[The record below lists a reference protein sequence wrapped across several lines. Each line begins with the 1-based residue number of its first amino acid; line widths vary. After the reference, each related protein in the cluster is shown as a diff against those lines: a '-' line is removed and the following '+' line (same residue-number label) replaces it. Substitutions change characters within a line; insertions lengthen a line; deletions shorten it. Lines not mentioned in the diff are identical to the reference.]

1 MENAQRERT
10 GEPGGHIPKVI
21 QFFPAVPFTNIN
33 AANAYWSSTSYMAS
47 SPFNFANNGGAA
59 SGAMAIR
66 FTDGRWINGNNAPP
80 YNNDKAA
87 SVNSLWAVKPGSAGT
102 VNLQA
107 TGEYY
112 VLATGDDAYHTCPFC
127 EGTVVLPGDPLGA
140 VDTPVAGDRQ
150 AWLIP
155 GP

>member
-1 MENAQRERT
+1 MPNVNELESLVDISQSN
-10 GEPGGHIPKVI
+10 
-21 QFFPAVPFTNIN
+21 PALSSGNPFTNIN
-33 AANAYWSSTSYMAS
+33 VANAYWSSTSYMAS
-47 SPFNFANNGGAA
+47 SPFNFANTGGAA
-59 SGAMAIR
+59 SSAMAIR

-87 SVNSLWAVKPGSAGT
+87 SVNSLWAVKSGSAGA

-127 EGTVVLPGDPLGA
+127 EGTVVFRRPLGLSTRPLQETA
-140 VDTPVAGDRQ
+140 Q
-150 AWLIP
+150 AWLTP